1 MKLTTN
7 YLSGDQKLS
16 HVDKIIYTLF
26 FFKEML
32 FEKTCKINYKEEINI
47 KEFIDF
53 LSYQSVTKLLKHKTP
68 GRVACD
74 YFTLKF
80 LNNNFNRNKKINIL
94 EIGCGEGHY
103 SQYFKKYFRSVNY
116 LGIDVAKNTKWKYF
130 SQKNFVF
137 CEYELG
143 ENNDKL
149 RNIISNKPDFIFST
163 SVLQHIKNDV
173 SALLELEKISHKKT
187 KNLHFVPAPISFINY
202 LKMGFRRYNINDF
215 LRLQKIIKKN
225 IEINYLGNH
234 YTLKTYF
241 DFYNLSLSKK
251 HPIFD
256 FLKTNNF
263 YKLKNKNLLNEI
275 IFSKKYQYPV
285 FYQLDF

>member
-103 SQYFKKYFRSVNY
+103 SQYFKKYFKSINY

-137 CEYELG
+137 CE
-143 ENNDKL
+143 
-149 RNIISNKPDFIFST
+149 
-163 SVLQHIKNDV
+163 
-173 SALLELEKISHKKT
+173 
-187 KNLHFVPAPISFINY
+187 
-202 LKMGFRRYNINDF
+202 
-215 LRLQKIIKKN
+215 
-225 IEINYLGNH
+225 
-234 YTLKTYF
+234 
-241 DFYNLSLSKK
+241 
-251 HPIFD
+251 
-256 FLKTNNF
+256 
-263 YKLKNKNLLNEI
+263 
-275 IFSKKYQYPV
+275 
-285 FYQLDF
+285 